1 VHFPTTNS
9 RDQRLSSADLGCNW
23 EVVVSTLME
32 SARHAQFES
41 NTNEAGVFGEA
52 LRAHRRAAGLTQ
64 EELAELA
71 GLSVRSISGW
81 ERGEGAAPRRDT
93 LSLLV
98 RALGLSGAERAGF
111 EAMVVRAHVRKSETP
126 VKLRMISAAE
136 GNPEHHNLPRSINS
150 FVGRERD
157 VAELGPLIGQ
167 APLVTLLGAGGIG
180 KTRLAQEIARLQ
192 AGQFPD
198 GAWLVQLAELTDP
211 SMLADAIASAVGLH
225 NGSTRNPGSLLA
237 EYLRPK
243 RLLLVLDNCEHLVGG
258 CAEMVVQ
265 LLQDCPHLHVIATSR
280 ESLGIEGEIIWPVRS
295 LEVPDLEAPLSTSQL
310 ARTPA
315 VRLFVERA
323 TAVNPRFVM
332 TDENASVLARIC
344 VALDGIPL
352 AVELAAPLTRVLSL
366 EQIAERLGCNAS
378 MLRTS
383 NRFGSERHRSIRAT
397 IDWSYDLLDDCERLL
412 LRRLSIFAGGWTLA
426 MAEEVCAGAGIEQSE
441 VLDLLAQL
449 VDKSMVIAHASG
461 TSARYRLLGPIRQ
474 YAFERLEASGEAAEL
489 AERHAGL
496 ILSMPRSGETE
507 EDFGPG
513 EIASLD
519 RFEAEH
525 ANIRAALRWALDHG
539 HTDAALRASAMMFR
553 FWERRG
559 HLQEGCAWLEEG
571 LARAG
576 DAPSRYRGV
585 ALNALAFLYW
595 NLGDVDRAGP
605 MAREALAAN
614 RESANALALPFA
626 LANLGIIAYL
636 RDEPGQGAGLLEESV
651 AISRRTGYR
660 PLLSVVLTFLGRS
673 LLRLHG
679 PADPRPTAVLHE
691 SLELA
696 ERAQARYAIGHAL
709 MALGDVDWRRGQVDN
724 AIAFWSRALAV
735 QAQLG
740 DRRAIVASM
749 ERLAWALVRTNDIR
763 AAVSLFGATHA
774 QRRLLG
780 ITLRHELG
788 LNHEQRVAEARQQ
801 LGDEFD
807 SAWSA
812 GEASSVEEAVALALD
827 HAAR

>member
-1 VHFPTTNS
+1 M
-9 RDQRLSSADLGCNW
+9 
-23 EVVVSTLME
+23 STLVE
-32 SARHAQFES
+32 PARRAPFES
-41 NTNEAGVFGEA
+41 NINEAQAFGEA
-52 LRAHRRAAGLTQ
+52 LRTHRREAGLTQ

-98 RALGLSGAERAGF
+98 RALGLSGSERAAF
-111 EAMVVRAHVRKSETP
+111 EAMVVRAHVRKTEAP
-126 VKLRMISAAE
+126 VKLTMISVAQ
-136 GNPEHHNLPRSINS
+136 GHPDHHNLPRSINS
-150 FVGRERD
+150 FVGREREL
-157 VAELGPLIGQ
+157 AELGPLIRQ
-167 APLVTLLGAGGIG
+167 APLVTLVGAGGIG
-180 KTRLAQEIARLQ
+180 KTRLAQELARLQ
-192 AGQFPD
+192 AGEFAD
-198 GAWLVQLAELTDP
+198 GAWLVQVAELTDP
-211 SMLADAIASAVGLH
+211 TMLADAIATAVGLH
-225 NGSTRNPGSLLA
+225 NGATRNSGSSLA

-243 RLLLVLDNCEHLVGG
+243 RLLLVLDNCEHLVSG
-258 CAEMVVQ
+258 CAEIVVH

-280 ESLGIEGEIIWPVRS
+280 ESLGVEGEIIWPVRP
-295 LEVPDLEAPLSTSQL
+295 LELPDLEAPLSTTRL

-323 TAVNPRFVM
+323 TAVTPRFVI

-344 VALDGIPL
+344 VVLDGIPL
-352 AVELAAPLTRVLSL
+352 ALELAAPLTRVLSL
-366 EQIAERLGCNAS
+366 DQIAERLGCNAS
-378 MLRTS
+378 ILRTS
-383 NRFGSERHRSIRAT
+383 NRFGLERHRSIRAT

-412 LRRLSIFAGGWTLA
+412 LRRLAIFAGGWTLA
-426 MAEEVCAGAGIEQSE
+426 MAEEVCSGAGIERSE

-449 VDKSMVIAHASG
+449 VDKSMVIAHATG
-461 TSARYRLLGPIRQ
+461 TSARYRLLAPIRQ
-474 YAFERLEASGEAAEL
+474 YAFERLDASGEAAEL
-489 AERHAGL
+489 AGRHAGL

-513 EIASLD
+513 EIATLD

-525 ANIRAALRWALDHG
+525 ANLRAALRWALDHG
-539 HTDAALRASAMMFR
+539 QTDAALRASAVLFR

-559 HLQEGCAWLEEG
+559 HLQEGCAWLEEA

-576 DAPSRYRGV
+576 EAPSRYRGL

-595 NLGDVDRAGP
+595 NLGDVNRAGP
-605 MAREALAAN
+605 IAEEALAVN
-614 RESANALALPFA
+614 RENDNPLALPFA
-626 LANLGIIAYL
+626 LGNLGIIAYL
-636 RDEPGQGAGLLEESV
+636 RDESGQAARWLEESV

-679 PADPRPTAVLHE
+679 PADPRPAAVLRE

-696 ERAQARYAIGHAL
+696 EGAQARYAMGHAL
-709 MALGDVDWRRGQVDN
+709 MALGDVEWRCRQVDN
-724 AIAFWSRALAV
+724 AMAFWSRALQV

-740 DRRAIVASM
+740 DRRAIVASI
-749 ERLAWALVRTNDIR
+749 ERLAWALVATDDVR
-763 AAVSLFGATHA
+763 AAASLFGATQA
-774 QRRLLG
+774 QRRMLG

-788 LNHEQRVAEARQQ
+788 LNHEERVAEARQQ
-801 LGDEFD
+801 LEDEFD
-807 SAWSA
+807 AAWMA
-812 GEASSVEEAVALALD
+812 GEALTVEQATALALD